1 MAAYFSYFPETYVGE
16 GISSDEPFKY
26 RLVKNIF
33 RKVNAREDL
42 SQYTTLFEAYSV
54 VDGETPST
62 LAHRIFDDPF
72 LDWTILLANDITD
85 FYEQWPKKQNELEV
99 YTSEKYSDIDSV
111 HHYETVEV
119 LYNGDVFVKE
129 GITVNETYRVVMPD
143 GTTLSA
149 AQSRYPVTN
158 WEHEYAKNELKR
170 QILLPNRDMV
180 EIMEAQIEDLLA
192 YEPHAELDELNRKKT
207 VLNNVSCL
215 LYTSPSPRD
224 QRGSRMPSSA

>member
-62 LAHRIFDDPF
+62 LAHRIFDDAF

-85 FYEQWPKKQNELEV
+85 FYEQWPKKNCPE
-99 YTSEKYSDIDSV
+99 
-111 HHYETVEV
+111 
-119 LYNGDVFVKE
+119 
-129 GITVNETYRVVMPD
+129 
-143 GTTLSA
+143 
-149 AQSRYPVTN
+149 
-158 WEHEYAKNELKR
+158 R
-170 QILLPNRDMV
+170 QF
-180 EIMEAQIEDLLA
+180 
-192 YEPHAELDELNRKKT
+192 
-207 VLNNVSCL
+207 
-215 LYTSPSPRD
+215 
-224 QRGSRMPSSA
+224 SSAPGEIRTPDPLIRSQML